1 MKKTRLAILG
11 CGRVSVKHFEALAK
25 NSDAIELIAV
35 CDENLERAKKAAAPF
50 AAQAFTN
57 FDEMIDTCQLDAV
70 SILLPNGLHPEYA
83 IRAARKKVN
92 VITEKPMAIKY
103 TDGLAMKAEA
113 VKNGVQL
120 FIIYQ
125 NRFNPT
131 IQALNKAVEENR
143 FGKIHL
149 ITSNVFWHRPQEYYT
164 KDATWHGTKDLDG
177 GAFYTQAS
185 HYVDLICWVVRS
197 KLKRVYSN
205 LVTLE
210 RKIETEDC
218 GIATVQWQNGTLGNL
233 NVTVLTYANNLE
245 GSVTIIGDKGTVK
258 IGGIAM
264 NEIEHWEFDDM
275 TDFDRNIKSLNYT
288 TDSVYG
294 YGHVDY
300 YRNVAETLQ
309 GKTTALIDADQGL
322 VSLELL
328 DAIYESARTGSVV
341 TF

>member
-1 MKKTRLAILG
+1 MKKIRLGILG
-11 CGRVSVKHFEALAK
+11 CGRVSVKHFEAIAK
-25 NSDAIELIAV
+25 NTDLIELVTV
-35 CDENLERAKKAAAPF
+35 CDADIVRAEKVAAPF
-50 AAQAFTN
+50 AAKAFSD
-57 FDEMIDTCQLDAV
+57 FDEMLDNAQLDAV

-103 TDGLAMKAEA
+103 EDGLLMKAEA
-113 VKNGVQL
+113 EKNGVQL
-120 FIIYQ
+120 FVIYQ

-131 IQALNKAVEENR
+131 IQALNKAVEDGR

-164 KDATWHGTKDLDG
+164 KDATWHGTKNLDG

-185 HYVDLICWVVRS
+185 HYVDLVCWVVRS
-197 KLKRVYSN
+197 ELKSVYSN
-205 LVTLE
+205 LVTLA
-210 RKIETEDC
+210 RQIETEDC
-218 GIATVQWQNGTLGNL
+218 GVATVEWQNGTLGNF

-245 GSVTIIGDKGTVK
+245 GSVTIIGEKGTVR

-264 NEIEHWEFDDM
+264 NEIEYWEFNDM
-275 TDFDRNIKSLNYT
+275 TDYDRNIKSLNYT

-294 YGHVDY
+294 YGHINY
-300 YRNVAETLQ
+300 YRNVAETLL
-309 GKTTALIDADQGL
+309 GTAKPLIDADQGL
-322 VSLELL
+322 ISLKLL
-328 DAIYESARTGSVV
+328 DAIYASAKQGSPV

>member
-1 MKKTRLAILG
+1 MKKIRLGILG
-11 CGRVSVKHFEALAK
+11 CGRVSVKHFEALQK
-25 NSDAIELIAV
+25 NTDLIELVAV
-35 CDENLERAKKAAAPF
+35 CDADIARAEKAAAPF
-50 AAQAFTN
+50 SAQAFSD
-57 FDEMIDTCQLDAV
+57 FDLMLDSCQLDAV

-103 TDGLAMKAEA
+103 QDGLAMKAEA
-113 VKNGVQL
+113 EKNGVKL
-120 FIIYQ
+120 FVIYQ

-131 IQALNKAVEENR
+131 IQALNKAVEDGR
-143 FGKIHL
+143 FGQVHL

-164 KDATWHGTKDLDG
+164 KDATWHGTKNLDG

-185 HYVDLICWVVRS
+185 HYVDLICWVVRDE
-197 KLKRVYSN
+197 LKSVHSN
-205 LVTLE
+205 LVTLA

-218 GIATVQWQNGTLGNL
+218 GVASIEWKNGTLGNL

-245 GSVTIIGDKGTVK
+245 GSVTIIGEKGTVR

-264 NEIEHWEFDDM
+264 NEIEYWEFSEM
-275 TDFDRNIKSLNYT
+275 TDYDRNIKSLNYH

-294 YGHVDY
+294 YGHIDY
-300 YRNVAETLQ
+300 YRNMAETLL
-309 GKTTALIDADQGL
+309 GKANPLVDADQGL
-322 VSLELL
+322 VSLKLL
-328 DAIYESARTGSVV
+328 DAIYESAQKGAAV